1 MSRIQDIP
9 DEFLA
14 AVGEKIPNNVKIQF
28 PNGRVVHV
36 HYRRD
41 SKRLT
46 HLDPLYLEL
55 GRESGFFLVMAY
67 KGNGIFSV
75 VVIGHG
81 STEIEYGK
89 YRRVARSP
97 VMWQDKVG
105 GIRWKFLAFAAGLLF
120 LDHSLPIAPGF
131 LELFKPI
138 IPESVVVCL
147 ANGVEYQGRFS
158 SEDNCIHGLV
168 SIAEDFIVEAFDIL
182 FFTYRGNG
190 RFDLAIFNTSKVENL
205 LEREIIE
212 TDSSL
217 SADSG
222 IEEELE
228 IDALVAEHG
237 VQPNQGD
244 NGPEDVPVSFER
256 VLSWSNHIPRTVKP
270 GLREWQSGED
280 ITLQTVRGSWNVGIV
295 MNNRVPR
302 FSRGWNQ
309 FRDGNNLSQNQKITF
324 RMTEDTDR
332 VVFRVD

>member
-1 MSRIQDIP
+1 MEKKGIFPLKYPRFILLTNGPPNQTPVMDIP
-9 DEFLA
+9 DEFLT

-89 YRRVARSP
+89 NRCVARSP
-97 VMWQDKVG
+97 VMWQGWRDQVEIPCICSRPPIPG
-105 GIRWKFLAFAAGLLF
+105 PFAL
-120 LDHSLPIAPGF
+120 
-131 LELFKPI
+131 
-138 IPESVVVCL
+138 CL

-168 SIAEDFIVEAFDIL
+168 SITEDFIVEAFDIL

-222 IEEELE
+222 IEEEPD
-228 IDALVAEHG
+228 IDALVAKQG

-256 VLSWSNHIPRTVKP
+256 VLSWSNVHGSCHGVHIPRTVKP

-295 MNNRVPR
+295 MNNRV
-302 FSRGWNQ
+302 
-309 FRDGNNLSQNQKITF
+309 LE
-324 RMTEDTDR
+324 RMESIP
-332 VVFRVD
+332 